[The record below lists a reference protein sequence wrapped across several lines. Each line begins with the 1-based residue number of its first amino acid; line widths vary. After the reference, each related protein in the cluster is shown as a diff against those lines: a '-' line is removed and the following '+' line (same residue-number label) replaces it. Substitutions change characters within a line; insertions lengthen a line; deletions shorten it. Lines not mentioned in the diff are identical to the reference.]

1 MLPEPNSELYYS
13 YLLRVWRLNSQPQRW
28 QVSLRDAR
36 TGESHQFA
44 DLQQLKAFLDQR
56 MSGGL
61 PVDGL
66 PDENHLFEQ
75 TDLGEGETS

>member
-1 MLPEPNSELYYS
+1 MLPEPNSDPYYS

-44 DLQQLKAFLDQR
+44 DLQQLKNFLDER
-56 MSGGL
+56 IANGHSAEVSSNPADPL
-61 PVDGL
+61 S
-66 PDENHLFEQ
+66 NHHQ
-75 TDLGEGETS
+75 EGEEK

>member
-1 MLPEPNSELYYS
+1 MLPDQNSDLYYS

-44 DLQQLKAFLDQR
+44 DLQQLKTFLDQR
-56 MSGGL
+56 MSGVNPG
-61 PVDGL
+61 DGL
-66 PDENHLFEQ
+66 TGETNLFDQ
-75 TDLGEGETS
+75 TDLGEGEN